1 MRGTYQ
7 VDEVH
12 FPYNERME
20 NELTHYQALANNV
33 VRTTTGFDRNPRSK
47 LMEENGEINSLEKEV
62 VSEEEL
68 KKRAV
73 RQLSE
78 RQRKVEEAWQKVL
91 KEKQARGE
99 KVTQEDVEIARR
111 ASEKGEMPVNV
122 GGASDGFEGFNA
134 EKYKQTKF
142 GQFAQELKVAG
153 EKGEVTNE
161 LLQDIGNRARAA
173 VVSGQDQFVY
183 DQFAGEINEIVTR
196 LAAQEQSNQ
205 ERAGQEQS
213 SQGDVKTRT
222 IEELLQSRVNA
233 SLEKKE
239 GRSSNPRSIQEVA
252 LSIIN
257 DEGPDRW
264 GPNGTY
270 PLVELIYDENGEP
283 KYKTNYKGE
292 KTLDPQVKLNEKNFV
307 RWFRERMMY
316 HHASNSRDES
326 LQLGNLV
333 GITSEF
339 GSTINIFS
347 MDKDRAQYFLD
358 ESTGTVMDKL
368 ANQLK
373 MELWLFGNMRNYDLL
388 YQKYMGSDS
397 DLPKF
402 LSQLHEKEE
411 ITQPQSLETIM
422 TLPKEFGEDGDTSV
436 GDGIRKAYEIYY
448 YASDYNMLK
457 KVLGENSIFF
467 KREGFEN
474 ALRII
479 EGLNPTDAI
488 PQSSQKIIDSVFD
501 GKNVNP
507 EKFIKLMN
515 PFNEK
520 NKPEFAKKLIR
531 EMVRQ
536 VISRKY
542 DLEYG
547 LTEMRVVN
555 GVFNS
560 EDVKERD
567 LVRKDLEYAEAF
579 AWVLTHWTGAAARND
594 TGAIGFDAFTKTM
607 KLREYR
613 KGQSGLNRAGSFG
626 NEYDL
631 GVFKGLAVDF
641 FNGITVEK
649 KLEDKGNNYTPFEI
663 FRIMSDIEDSS
674 LPEDEK
680 KRQKTQWAKRLNFE
694 QYIQRSYSGDHIN
707 RAFEI
712 FHATLGAEEM
722 RLEEIVKWDPFRGI
736 ILDRGKFEE
745 QVKEKFLKPIRYAF
759 RTYAQLDMGKMQR
772 LQVGGFG
779 SNDLPIYKDVTT
791 AETIFGPEVLK
802 DIRPMAQ
809 QRYEGWNSEDKGKFD
824 ERLKQ
829 RGVDFNSLSADE
841 KKQQIWQDYLS
852 SQDGKDILWKR
863 AAMAKI
869 AAHIKSHREFGNGY
883 TQFTA
888 GMVETFYQALESI
901 KAMDINEGEDD
912 TELSYAQSFLSK
924 EDIEWIRKRSGTT
937 HKRLFMVDFLG
948 KGVGTGVA
956 KGMWEGAGV
965 IIKDIFK

>member
-1 MRGTYQ
+1 
-7 VDEVH
+7 
-12 FPYNERME
+12 ME
-20 NELTHYQALANNV
+20 NELTHHQSLANNV
-33 VRTTTGFDRNPRSK
+33 VRTTTGFERNPRSK
-47 LMEENGEINSLEKEV
+47 LMEENGEISKSQETPVITEEDE
-62 VSEEEL
+62 SEELL
-68 KKRAV
+68 KDAERHAV
-73 RQLSE
+73 RQKL
-78 RQRKVEEAWQKVL
+78 A
-91 KEKQARGE
+91 ARIWKKYFDAKKSKGE
-99 KVTQEDVEIARR
+99 KVSQEELDYARKAIEKGRPPIQGGSGDGYFEKLNAEAYRGTSVADVARR
-111 ASEKGEMPVNV
+111 
-122 GGASDGFEGFNA
+122 
-134 EKYKQTKF
+134 
-142 GQFAQELKVAG
+142 LKEAG
-153 EKGEVTNE
+153 LNGEVTNE
-161 LLQDIGNRARAA
+161 LLQSLVAEAREKAISSVDQDQCNNFVREVEGIAQRKIIDEQAEQSQEEDGNLTEAQKRARN
-173 VVSGQDQFVY
+173 V
-183 DQFAGEINEIVTR
+183 
-196 LAAQEQSNQ
+196 AQEPV
-205 ERAGQEQS
+205 R
-213 SQGDVKTRT
+213 TRT

-292 KTLDPQVKLNEKNFV
+292 KTPDPQIKLNEKNFV

-316 HHASNSRDES
+316 HHISNSRDES

-388 YQKYMGSDS
+388 YQKYMTSDS

-402 LSQLHEKEE
+402 LSQLHDKEE

-422 TLPKEFGEDGDTSV
+422 TLPKDFGEDGDTSV

-457 KVLGENSIFF
+457 KVLGADSVFF

-488 PQSSQKIIDSVFD
+488 SESSQKIIDSVFD
-501 GKNVNP
+501 GENVKP

-520 NKPEFAKKLIR
+520 NKPEFTKKLIR
-531 EMVRQ
+531 EMVKQ
-536 VISRKY
+536 VISKKY
-542 DLEYG
+542 GIEYG
-547 LTEMRVVN
+547 LTEMKVVD
-555 GVFNS
+555 GKFDK

-594 TGAIGFDAFTKTM
+594 TGAIGFDALTKTM

-613 KGQSGLNRAGSFG
+613 KGQSGVNRAAPFG

-641 FNGITVEK
+641 FNGVTVEK
-649 KLEDKGNNYTPFEI
+649 KLEDKGYNYTPFEI
-663 FRIMSDIEDSS
+663 FRIMSDIEDDPS
-674 LPEDEK
+674 LSEDEK
-680 KRQKTQWAKRLNFE
+680 KRQKGIWSKRLNFE
-694 QYIQRSYSGDHIN
+694 QYIQRSYSADHIN
-707 RAFEI
+707 RAFEV
-712 FHATLGAEEM
+712 FQATIGAEEM

-745 QVKEKFLKPIRYAF
+745 QVKEKFLKPIRYAY
-759 RTYAQLDMGKMQR
+759 RTYQQLDMGKMQR
-772 LQVGGFG
+772 LQIGGFG
-779 SNDLPIYKDVTT
+779 PNDLPVYKDATT
-791 AETIFGPEVLK
+791 AETLFGPEVLR

-809 QRYEGWNSEDKGKFD
+809 NRYKNWDNAMKSQFED
-824 ERLKQ
+824 RLKQ
-829 RGVDFNSLSADE
+829 KGVDFGSLSEDE

-888 GMVETFYQALESI
+888 GMVEAFYEALESI
-901 KAMDINEGEDD
+901 KAMEIEEGEDD
-912 TELSYAQSFLSK
+912 TDLSYAKRFFSK
-924 EDIEWIRKRSGTT
+924 ADIDWIRRRSGTT
-937 HKRLFMVDFLG
+937 AGKLFMTDIML
-948 KGVGTGVA
+948 KGVGWGAT